1 MVSFQAVLQMAELQH
16 YCPGMLFSYITSFL
30 YSASQLMSFQFY
42 IYFSQWLKMLPA
54 LSSIRL
60 KNGLFKKITYI
71 FIFPTWKFSFF
82 FNAACNEHRLY
93 NNILKLKYTVA
104 FKMFVELEVVTHG
117 LSLTDY
123 RFSLNSVVCITVC
136 KVGEDGLVKKAGC
149 FPSTRWVPC

>member
-1 MVSFQAVLQMAELQH
+1 MGCLKKLLTSLFFQLESLV
-16 YCPGMLFSYITSFL
+16 FFL
-30 YSASQLMSFQFY
+30 
-42 IYFSQWLKMLPA
+42 
-54 LSSIRL
+54 
-60 KNGLFKKITYI
+60 
-71 FIFPTWKFSFF
+71 
-82 FNAACNEHRLY
+82 NAACNEHRLY

>member
-1 MVSFQAVLQMAELQH
+1 
-16 YCPGMLFSYITSFL
+16 
-30 YSASQLMSFQFY
+30 
-42 IYFSQWLKMLPA
+42 MLPA

-71 FIFPTWKFSFF
+71 YLFFQLESLVFF

-93 NNILKLKYTVA
+93 NNILLKLKYIVA

-117 LSLTDY
+117 LSLTDH

-136 KVGEDGLVKKAGC
+136 
-149 FPSTRWVPC
+149 